1 MRYAIV
7 SDIHANRQAWTV
19 VQNDIRSL
27 RADRTLCLGDIV
39 GYGPAP
45 AEVFADVYANV
56 HNFTL
61 GNHDAVICS
70 KMDPAAFN
78 DDARAIVEWT
88 AEHLDSK
95 AAEFLSRIPLVL
107 KASDFRCAHGETASP
122 DRFRYVLEPEDAR
135 LSLDACGE
143 QLLFVGHTHVA
154 RIFVVGQSGRVHA
167 LPPQDFELEEGK
179 RYLVNVGSVGQPR
192 DGDPRASY
200 CLYDRERRSVFF
212 RRVPF
217 DVDAYRQELERA
229 RLPAGP
235 SYFLRVADS
244 QRPEPIR
251 NLLVFR
257 PAGDDEYV
265 ASEYTVEALE
275 EAVRSARRW
284 RVVALSVFVL
294 ALAVVASGL
303 AWLRYRLP
311 KDVTYEATAD
321 GHVGKRLEP
330 GGELL
335 LTCAAI
341 GEVGVENRF
350 EQWSVTLAD
359 PGVQSLEGAQQN
371 DDVVLRLRSEQAL
384 PFQIRS
390 RPVGAAT
397 PARLSAKLQFRAE
410 DLQFAVVELALIEI
424 LADGGERVL
433 VQREFGE
440 RFSEDKW
447 QRTSITMPKPLPE
460 ESTGNVRV
468 VVRGQCLGGALF
480 RGPKVVRAE

>member
-27 RADRTLCLGDIV
+27 ETDRTLCLGDIV

-78 DDARAIVEWT
+78 DDARAIIDWT
-88 AEHLDSK
+88 AQHLDAK

-107 KASDFRCAHGETASP
+107 QGADFRCAHGEMASP

-135 LSLDACGE
+135 LSLDACSE

-154 RIFVVGQSGRVHA
+154 RIFVIGRSGQVHA

-179 RYLVNVGSVGQPR
+179 RYVVNVGSVGQPR

-217 DVDAYRQELERA
+217 DVEAYRGELERA
-229 RLPAGP
+229 RIPAGP
-235 SYFLRVADS
+235 SYFLRVAES
-244 QRPEPIR
+244 QRAEPIR
-251 NLLVFR
+251 DLLVFR

-265 ASEYTVEALE
+265 QSEYTVEALE

-284 RVVALSVFVL
+284 RVLALSVFVL
-294 ALAVVASGL
+294 ALGTVAAGF
-303 AWLRYRLP
+303 AWLRYHLP
-311 KDVTYEATAD
+311 KEVTYEATATGLIGQD
-321 GHVGKRLEP
+321 LDP
-330 GGELL
+330 GAELL
-335 LTCAAI
+335 LTNAAI
-341 GEVGVENRF
+341 GKVAPENPLAH
-350 EQWSVTLAD
+350 WTVTLTD
-359 PGVQSLEGAQQN
+359 PALQSLEGVEEEDN
-371 DDVVLRLRSEQAL
+371 TVLRLRSQQAL
-384 PFQIRS
+384 PFQLRS
-390 RPVGAAT
+390 RTVAAKPPV
-397 PARLSAKLQFRAE
+397 RLSAKVQFRAE
-410 DLQFAVVELALIEI
+410 QLQSAVVEIALVEV

-433 VQREFGE
+433 VQREFGD

-447 QRTSITMPKPLPE
+447 QRTSITMPKEHIADL
-460 ESTGNVRV
+460 TGEVRV
-468 VVRGQCLGGALF
+468 VLRGQCVGTVLF
-480 RGPKVVRAE
+480 RDCKVVRAE